1 MSFAL
6 KELSDLLAPPTVE
19 VGLVVGVEGPVLR
32 VATGRGAIRARASE
46 PMAVGDRVRIQNGF
60 ATKAP
65 VARWVFPV

>member
-6 KELSDLLAPPTVE
+6 KDLSDLLAPPTVE
-19 VGLVVGVEGPVLR
+19 IGVVVGVEGLLLR
-32 VATGRGAIRARASE
+32 VATGRGAIGARAFD

-60 ATKAP
+60 AAKAP

>member
-19 VGLVVGVEGPVLR
+19 DGVVVGVEGPLLR
-32 VATGRGAIRARASE
+32 VASGRGAIRARAFE
-46 PMAVGDRVRIQNGF
+46 PLAVGERVRIQNGV
-60 ATKAP
+60 ATRAP